1 MGAFRSGA
9 EVPQHQHNRDR
20 LRRATSWWQRSKA
33 AASDTDRFIFL
44 WIAFNAA
51 YGVEPPMSDADAR
64 PPEREAFVRFCREIV
79 NRDEKKTLYSIFW
92 SKYSGPVRILLD
104 NQFVYGPFWRWVS
117 GLPQGTD
124 WQDQFERDN
133 RRARNYL
140 ERGDACGV
148 LEVVLL
154 RLYTLR
160 NQIFHGGATYAA
172 GWGQAQVRDG
182 AALMAEIV
190 PAILDIMRNEIA
202 ENPDS
207 EIWGKVLYPR
217 VGEERR

>member
-1 MGAFRSGA
+1 MGTFRSVVQ
-9 EVPQHQHNRDR
+9 VPQRQHNEDR
-20 LRRATSWWQRSKA
+20 LRRAASWWQRSEVA
-33 AASDTDRFIFL
+33 TGDTDRFIFL

-51 YGVEPPMSDADAR
+51 YGVEPPISDPDAR
-64 PPEREAFVRFCREIV
+64 PPEREAFIRFCREIIE
-79 NRDEKKTLYSIFW
+79 RDEKKSLYKIFW
-92 SKYSGPVRILLD
+92 SKYSGPVRVLLD
-104 NQFVYGPFWRWVS
+104 NHFVYGPFWKWVS
-117 GLPQGTD
+117 EHPHKID
-124 WQDQFERDN
+124 WQDQFEKDN
-133 RRARNYL
+133 RRARKYL

-160 NQIFHGGATYAA
+160 NQTFHGGATYAV
-172 GWGQAQVRDG
+172 GWGQDQVRDG
-182 AALMAEIV
+182 AALMADIV

-217 VGEERR
+217 VGEERT